1 MVERMDTDKAKTM
14 VTQTLATFF
23 HRADLAGLHITEQAA
38 LLRCTTSTC
47 YRLRKEARP
56 EILASTY
63 LLAVHASDALK
74 QALDDGDLPAEDR
87 DAARRYVHTRML

>member
-1 MVERMDTDKAKTM
+1 MDTDKAKTL
-14 VTQTLATFF
+14 VSQTLATFF

-56 EILASTY
+56 ELLAST
-63 LLAVHASDALK
+63 S
-74 QALDDGDLPAEDR
+74 GTRPLPSGG
-87 DAARRYVHTRML
+87 RMGGSPRCTCTA